1 MPLRAA
7 AGVRWHPD
15 GLRGMLRYFLS
26 ELLQPRRNRGG
37 MLRLR
42 RLWLERLYFVKTEI
56 LERYGIPK
64 EVIKRWHSDGIRQ
77 LLPIQIQ
84 SVTRFG
90 ILDGNSL
97 IISGPGTSGKTFCG
111 EMAALRTASV
121 REKTVF
127 LVPLK
132 AIAIEKYKTFKNRY
146 SPLGLNI
153 RLSTRDHTE
162 GEKDIIKNRFD
173 ILISIYEKFNSL
185 TSRDITLIKSCRCF
199 ILDEFQMISDPERGM
214 EIELIISKIKKFNPG
229 AQIVILMGGGAS
241 ANGISEWLNVPV
253 LEETRRP
260 IDLRLGVLFR
270 GTFHFRGFNNHDE
283 GDERWLSEREQID
296 DSPIDPQI
304 FSAIKLL
311 AERGE
316 QTIIFTSTKKS
327 AVGLA
332 KYLSKELNLKS
343 AKNVVTGLDD
353 LPPSAQNGILG
364 ECLFGGTAFHHAELD
379 QDQRE
384 LVETGFRSGKI
395 IILVS
400 TTTLAWGVNLPAKN
414 VFIESMKYS
423 GSRSFNCK
431 DTLIPLSTVEF
442 SQAAGRA
449 GRIGYDRDYGRAVL
463 TAASPFEQEILWEN
477 YIYGESSAFLS
488 GLNEERLPEFMV
500 RLISCG
506 IIGSRSGITGALS
519 NTFWYRSA
527 ENIDISKV
535 AEAVLDFL
543 VKSELIQ
550 ITTGGQIRVTKLGE
564 ILSSSGF
571 SARSIIDIYEKS
583 IEGELSG
590 ILEWVYFSFGLAE
603 WRNNSGFYILSN
615 VSSDNLFKRLN
626 ELSDGAFENSIYLV
640 SRFFDTKNGL
650 INRRF
655 FEMLFALEWISGKPT
670 RDLETLFNRGSGGL
684 RQDASLL
691 CWIVTTISKT
701 VAINKIWADG
711 DKSVADDLSGLALR
725 LKYGLPVEKI
735 RLAASFNID
744 REFVNRLYDFGI
756 RSVDDIK
763 NADYTFLSEVLP
775 QAVLKRA
782 MEKINKPERIDP
794 ETSYEIPRDP
804 GREIVFTGKNR
815 RLRKELKIAGRSL
828 YLQPRLYSYFQKLW
842 WGIKSEN
849 PWICKESL
857 EPGLNQAKYISKLRK
872 VLKDNKFDVKIISD
886 GTGRYRLLL
895 PEGEDNPVVVGD
907 D

>member
-1 MPLRAA
+1 
-7 AGVRWHPD
+7 
-15 GLRGMLRYFLS
+15 
-26 ELLQPRRNRGG
+26 

-42 RLWLERLYFVKTEI
+42 RLRLERLYFVKTEV
-56 LERYGIPK
+56 LERHGVPK
-64 EVIKRWHSDGIRQ
+64 EAIKRWYSDGIRQ

-90 ILDGNSL
+90 VLDGNSL

-111 EMAALRTASV
+111 EMAALKTASI

-153 RLSTRDHTE
+153 RLSTKDHTD

-185 TSRDITLIKSCRCF
+185 TSKDITLIKSCRCF

-214 EIELIISKIKKFNPG
+214 EIELIISKIRKFNPG

-241 ANGISEWLNVPV
+241 ASGISEWLSIPV

-260 IDLRLGVLFR
+260 VDLRLGVLFR

-283 GDERWLSEREQID
+283 GDERWLSEREQIN

-304 FSAIKLL
+304 FSAIRLL

-316 QTIIFTSTKKS
+316 QTIIFTSTKRS

-332 KYLSKELNLKS
+332 RYLSRELNLKS
-343 AKNVVTGLDD
+343 AKNVITGLNDIA
-353 LPPSAQNGILG
+353 PSVQNEILG

-384 LVETGFRSGKI
+384 LVEKGFCSGEI
-395 IILVS
+395 MILVS
-400 TTTLAWGVNLPAKN
+400 TSTLAWGVNLPARN

-431 DTLIPLSTVEF
+431 DTLIPLSTIDF

-463 TAASPFEQEILWEN
+463 TASSPFEQEILWEN
-477 YIYGESSAFLS
+477 YIYGESSIVDS
-488 GLNEERLPEFMV
+488 GLTEERLPEFMV

-506 IIGSRSGITGALS
+506 VIDSISEITSLIS
-519 NTFWYRSA
+519 DTFWARSA
-527 ENIDISKV
+527 EYVDISKSK
-535 AEAVLDFL
+535 EATLDFL
-543 VKSELIQ
+543 KKSELIH
-550 ITTGGQIRVTKLGE
+550 ITAGDQIRVTKLGE

-571 SARSIIDIYEKS
+571 SAGSIIDIYEKS

-590 ILEWVYFSFGLAE
+590 ALDWIYFSFGLSE
-603 WRNNSGFYILSN
+603 WRDNCGYYVLNH
-615 VSSDNLFKRLN
+615 VSSDDLFKRLN
-626 ELSDGAFENSIYLV
+626 ELSDGAFGNSAYLA

-655 FEMLFALEWISGKPT
+655 FEMLFALERISGRST

-684 RQDASLL
+684 RQDTSLL
-691 CWIVTTISKT
+691 CWILKTISNVLDLDRNLSDRIT
-701 VAINKIWADG
+701 LG
-711 DKSVADDLSGLALR
+711 RDLSAFAIR
-725 LKYGLPVEKI
+725 LKHGLPPEKI
-735 RLAASFNID
+735 KLAEAIDLD

-756 RSVDDIK
+756 RSVDDMK
-763 NADYTFLSEVLP
+763 NSDHSFLSKILP
-775 QAVLKRA
+775 SPILARIMA
-782 MEKINKPERIDP
+782 KINRVDKTDAN
-794 ETSYEIPRDP
+794 TSPGLTRDS
-804 GREIVFTGKNR
+804 GNDTVFTGKSR
-815 RLRKELKIAGRSL
+815 RLRKEIKIAGDSL

-842 WGIKSEN
+842 WGLKSDN
-849 PWICKESL
+849 PWIHKESL
-857 EPGLNQAKYISKLRK
+857 EPGLNQAKYISKLRRIFR
-872 VLKDNKFDVKIISD
+872 DNKIGMKIISD
-886 GTGRYRLLL
+886 GAGNYRLFL
-895 PEGEDNPVVVGD
+895 PEGEDRAVVAGD